1 MDFEIPENLRIMVE
15 TIRRFRIQDLEPI
28 SQQVEDDDEM
38 PEYIVQKMRELGLF
52 GIALPEEYGGLELG
66 ALGEALVQ
74 EELSKANACFRSR
87 IAGTNGIGS
96 QGIVM
101 YGTKEQKEKYLPRLA
116 SGEWTG
122 CLGLTE
128 PDAGSDAQNIRTRAE
143 LKGDHWVL
151 NGTKQFITNGDVAD
165 MSTVIAVTEP
175 SKRGRGGMTAFIVE
189 KTFPGYSVGSIDQP
203 MGLRGNHTAQLV
215 FEDCEVPRENVIG
228 GEEMI
233 GQGFKMAMQ
242 IMDKARLII
251 SSHALGAAQRILE
264 LSIEHSKI
272 RHTFGKP
279 IGQHQLVT
287 AMLAEMATEIYAARQ
302 MLYHACWLRDKY
314 GKKVVKEASM
324 VKLFCTEM
332 ANRVAYKGVQ
342 IHGGY
347 GWMKEYA
354 VERFYR
360 DLRLLTLFE
369 GTSEIQKLII
379 GRELLRD

>member
-1 MDFEIPENLRIMVE
+1 MDFEIPENLKMMVE

-264 LSIEHSKI
+264 LSTEHSKI

-379 GRELLRD
+379 GRELLKD

>member
-1 MDFEIPENLRIMVE
+1 MDFEIPENLKIMVE

-28 SQQVEDDDEM
+28 SQQVEYDDEM

-143 LKGDHWVL
+143 LKGDHWIL

-175 SKRGRGGMTAFIVE
+175 SKKGRGGMTAFIVE
-189 KTFPGYSVGSIDQP
+189 KSFSGYSVGSIDQP

-379 GRELLRD
+379 GRELLKD